1 MRVDTATLIERLL
14 RVDTAKLFER
24 LLPHVAPGIVCDVGS
39 MNGADAARCARAV
52 PGARV
57 FAFEPNPYNLAPMLA
72 DATLRDLGVEVIG
85 KAVSEEEMVAPFHV
99 LRADYS
105 TVNYQ
110 RGRSSMY
117 PAVVAAEHLEV
128 VEVPVVRLDAFLASR
143 MDAGARLAFW
153 VDAEGMA
160 YEVLAGASGVR
171 ESLHL
176 VHVEVERVPC
186 MNASQ
191 KLYADVK
198 RLLESWGLEEIA
210 TDGLAHSRQFNV
222 VYVRAGLG
230 RGLALRIAVFK
241 VWSILSYIYF
251 GAGRRLRR
259 LVLGH

>member
-1 MRVDTATLIERLL
+1 MRLDTAR
-14 RVDTAKLFER
+14 LFER
-24 LLPHVAPGIVCDVGS
+24 LLPHVAPGVVCDVGS

-72 DATLRDLGVEVIG
+72 DAKLRELGVEVIG
-85 KAVSEEEMVAPFHV
+85 QAVAAQEMVVPFHV

-105 TVNYQ
+105 TPNLQ

-117 PAVVAAEHLEV
+117 PAVVASEFLEV
-128 VEVPVVRLDAFLASR
+128 VEVPAVRLDAFLARR
-143 MDAGARLAFW
+143 MDADARLAFW

-160 YEVLAGASGVR
+160 YEAIAGASGVR
-171 ESLHL
+171 ENLDL
-176 VHVEVERVPC
+176 VHVEVERVPL
-186 MNASQ
+186 MNPAQ

-210 TDGLAHSRQFNV
+210 TDGRAHYKQFNAV
-222 VYVRAGLG
+222 FARTRRGP
-230 RGLALRIAVFK
+230 GLALRIAALKAWGV
-241 VWSILSYIYF
+241 LSFTFF

-259 LVLGH
+259 WVLGG

>member
-1 MRVDTATLIERLL
+1 MPVDTLKLVERLK
-14 RVDTAKLFER
+14 RVDTAKFFER

-57 FAFEPNPYNLAPMLA
+57 FAFEPNPHNLAPMLA
-72 DATLRDLGVEVIG
+72 DAMLRDLGVEVIG

-143 MDAGARLAFW
+143 MDADARLAFW

-171 ESLHL
+171 GNLHL

-186 MNASQ
+186 MNPSQ

-210 TDGLAHSRQFNV
+210 TDGLAHFTQFNA

-230 RGLALRIAVFK
+230 RGLALRIAIFK
-241 VWSILSYIYF
+241 VWGMLSTIYF

-259 LVLGH
+259 LFGH

>member
-1 MRVDTATLIERLL
+1 
-14 RVDTAKLFER
+14 
-24 LLPHVAPGIVCDVGS
+24 

-52 PGARV
+52 PDARV

-72 DATLRDLGVEVIG
+72 DATLRELGVEVIG
-85 KAVSEEEMVAPFHV
+85 KAVAEKEISAPFHV

-105 TVNYQ
+105 TVNHQ

-143 MDAGARLAFW
+143 MDAGARLALW

-176 VHVEVERVPC
+176 VHVEVESVPC

-191 KLYADVK
+191 KLYPDVK

-210 TDGLAHSRQFNV
+210 ADGLAHFKQFNV

-230 RGLALRIAVFK
+230 MRVALCIAVFK
-241 VWSILSYIYF
+241 AW
-251 GAGRRLRR
+251 GALAFLFFRLLRGGGRRLRR

>member
-1 MRVDTATLIERLL
+1 MRVDTA
-14 RVDTAKLFER
+14 KFFER
-24 LLPHVAPGIVCDVGS
+24 LLPHVAPDVVCDVGS

-72 DATLRDLGVEVIG
+72 DATLRELGVEVIG
-85 KAVSEEEMVAPFHV
+85 QAVADREMAAPFHV

-105 TVNYQ
+105 TVNHQ

-143 MDAGARLAFW
+143 MDAGARLALW

-160 YEVLAGASGVR
+160 YQVLAGASGVR
-171 ESLHL
+171 ESLTL
-176 VHVEVERVPC
+176 VHVEVESVPC

-191 KLYADVK
+191 KLYAEVK
-198 RLLESWGLEEIA
+198 SLLESWGLEEVA
-210 TDGLAHSRQFNV
+210 SDGLVHFKQFNV
-222 VYVRAGLG
+222 VYVRTGLV
-230 RGLALRIAVFK
+230 RGLALHIAVFK
-241 VWSILSYIYF
+241 AWGILSF
-251 GAGRRLRR
+251 FFFRARRRLRR

>member
-1 MRVDTATLIERLL
+1 M

-24 LLPHVAPGIVCDVGS
+24 LLPHVAPRVICDVGS
-39 MNGADAARCARAV
+39 MNGADAMRCSRAV
-52 PGARV
+52 PSAKV

-72 DATLRDLGVEVIG
+72 DAELRELGVEVIG
-85 KAVSEEEMVAPFHV
+85 RAVAEQETVAPFHV

-105 TVNYQ
+105 TINCQ

-128 VEVPVVRLDAFLASR
+128 VDVPTVRLDAFLASR
-143 MDAGARLAFW
+143 MEASARLAFW

-171 ESLHL
+171 ANLAL

-210 TDGLAHSRQFNV
+210 TDGREHF
-222 VYVRAGLG
+222 
-230 RGLALRIAVFK
+230 
-241 VWSILSYIYF
+241 
-251 GAGRRLRR
+251 
-259 LVLGH
+259 

>member
-1 MRVDTATLIERLL
+1 MRVDTAR
-14 RVDTAKLFER
+14 LFER
-24 LLPHVAPGIVCDVGS
+24 LLPHVAPGVICDVGS

-72 DATLRDLGVEVIG
+72 DAKLRELGVEVIG
-85 KAVSEEEMVAPFHV
+85 QAVAERETVVPFHV

-105 TVNYQ
+105 TPNLQ

-117 PAVVAAEHLEV
+117 PAVVAAELSKWSRCQRCGSTRFSRAGWR
-128 VEVPVVRLDAFLASR
+128 PARASR
-143 MDAGARLAFW
+143 SGW
-153 VDAEGMA
+153 TPKGMA
-160 YEVLAGASGVR
+160 YEALAGASGVR
-171 ESLHL
+171 ANLAL

-186 MNASQ
+186 MNHAQ

-210 TDGLAHSRQFNV
+210 TDGHAHFTQFNV

-230 RGLALRIAVFK
+230 RGLTLRIAVFK
-241 VWSILSYIYF
+241 AWGALSILFF

-259 LVLGH
+259 LVLG

>member
-1 MRVDTATLIERLL
+1 MRI
-14 RVDTAKLFER
+14 DTAKLFER
-24 LLPHVAPGIVCDVGS
+24 LLPHVAPGVICDVGS
-39 MNGADAARCARAV
+39 MNGADAMRCSHAV

-72 DATLRDLGVEVIG
+72 DAKLRELGVEVVG
-85 KAVSEEEMVAPFHV
+85 RAVAEQETMAPFHV

-105 TVNYQ
+105 TPNYQ

-128 VEVPVVRLDAFLASR
+128 VQVPTVRLDAFLASR
-143 MDAGARLAFW
+143 MDASARLAIW

-171 ESLHL
+171 ANLAL

-210 TDGLAHSRQFNV
+210 TDGRAHFTQFNV
-222 VYVRAGLG
+222 VYVRTGLG
-230 RGLALRIAVFK
+230 RGLAPRIAVYK
-241 VWSILSYIYF
+241 AWGALSTIFF
-251 GAGRRLRR
+251 GARRRLRG
-259 LVLGH
+259 LLGLA

>member
-1 MRVDTATLIERLL
+1 M

-52 PGARV
+52 PRARV
-57 FAFEPNPYNLAPMLA
+57 FAFEPNPHNLAPMLA
-72 DATLRDLGVEVIG
+72 DATLRELGVEVIG
-85 KAVSEEEMVAPFHV
+85 RAVAERETVAPFHV

-105 TVNYQ
+105 TPNHQ

-143 MDAGARLAFW
+143 MDAGTRLALW

-160 YEVLAGASGVR
+160 YEALAGASGVR
-171 ESLHL
+171 ANLDL
-176 VHVEVERVPC
+176 VQVEVERVPC
-186 MNASQ
+186 MNPAQ
-191 KLYADVK
+191 KLHADVK

-210 TDGLAHSRQFNV
+210 TDGRAHFRQFNV
-222 VYVRAGLG
+222 VYVRASLARALAPRITLLKA
-230 RGLALRIAVFK
+230 RGALSF
-241 VWSILSYIYF
+241 LFF
-251 GAGRRLRR
+251 GAGRRVRR
-259 LVLGH
+259 LVLGR

>member
-1 MRVDTATLIERLL
+1 M

-24 LLPHVAPGIVCDVGS
+24 LLPHVAPGVVCDVGA

-72 DATLRDLGVEVIG
+72 DATLRELGVEVIG
-85 KAVSEEEMVAPFHV
+85 KAVAEEEMVVPFHV

-105 TVNYQ
+105 TVNHQ

-128 VEVPVVRLDAFLASR
+128 VEVPAVRLDVFLASR

-171 ESLHL
+171 ANLDL
-176 VHVEVERVPC
+176 VHVEVESVPC
-186 MNASQ
+186 MNAAQ
-191 KLYADVK
+191 KLYPDVK

-210 TDGLAHSRQFNV
+210 TDGHTHFKQFNV
-222 VYVRAGLG
+222 VYARAGLG
-230 RGLALRIAVFK
+230 RGLALRIALFK
-241 VWSILSYIYF
+241 AWAALPIIFF

-259 LVLGH
+259 LVLGR

>member
-1 MRVDTATLIERLL
+1 M

-24 LLPHVAPGIVCDVGS
+24 LLPHVAPGVICDVGS
-39 MNGADAARCARAV
+39 MNGADAMRCARAV
-52 PGARV
+52 PAARV

-72 DATLRDLGVEVIG
+72 DAKLRELGV
-85 KAVSEEEMVAPFHV
+85 AVVGQAVAEQERVAPFHV

-105 TVNYQ
+105 TPNHQ

-128 VEVPVVRLDAFLASR
+128 VEVPAVRLDAFLAIR
-143 MDAGARLAFW
+143 MDADARLAFW

-160 YEVLAGASGVR
+160 FEALASASGVR
-171 ESLHL
+171 ANLDL

-186 MNASQ
+186 MNPAQ

-198 RLLESWGLEEIA
+198 HLLESWGLEEIA
-210 TDGLAHSRQFNV
+210 SDGSAHFKQFNV

-230 RGLALRIAVFK
+230 RGLALRIALFK
-241 VWSILSYIYF
+241 AW
-251 GAGRRLRR
+251 GAVSFLCLRIFRGASRRLRC
-259 LVLGH
+259 LVPGR

>member
-1 MRVDTATLIERLL
+1 M

-24 LLPHVAPGIVCDVGS
+24 LLPHVAPEVICDVGS
-39 MNGADAARCARAV
+39 MNGADAMRCSRAV

-72 DATLRDLGVEVIG
+72 DAELRALGVEVIG
-85 KAVSEEEMVAPFHV
+85 RAVTEEETVSPFHV

-105 TVNYQ
+105 TPNYQ

-117 PAVVAAEHLEV
+117 PAVVAEEHLEV
-128 VEVPVVRLDAFLASR
+128 VEVPTVRLDSFLASR
-143 MDAGARLAFW
+143 MYTHARLACW

-171 ESLHL
+171 ANLAL

-186 MNASQ
+186 MNPAQ
-191 KLYADVK
+191 KLYPDVK

-210 TDGLAHSRQFNV
+210 TDGRSHFTQFNV
-222 VYVRAGLG
+222 VYVRPGLG

-241 VWSILSYIYF
+241 ACGMFSTILF
-251 GAGRRLRR
+251 GVGRRVRR
-259 LVLGH
+259 LFG

>member
-1 MRVDTATLIERLL
+1 MRVDA
-14 RVDTAKLFER
+14 AKLFER
-24 LLPHVAPGIVCDVGS
+24 LLPHVAPGVICDVGS
-39 MNGADAARCARAV
+39 MNGADALRCARAV

-72 DATLRDLGVEVIG
+72 DVQLRELGVEVIG
-85 KAVSEEEMVAPFHV
+85 RAVAEQEAAAPFHV

-105 TVNYQ
+105 TPNHQ

-128 VEVPVVRLDAFLASR
+128 VEVPVVRLDAFLAGR

-160 YEVLAGASGVR
+160 YEALAGASGVR
-171 ESLHL
+171 ANLDL

-186 MNASQ
+186 MSASQ
-191 KLYADVK
+191 KLYADVR

-210 TDGLAHSRQFNV
+210 SDGRADFRQFNV
-222 VYVRAGLG
+222 VYVRASIG
-230 RGLALRIAVFK
+230 RALALRIALLK
-241 VWSILSYIYF
+241 AWGALSFLCF

-259 LVLGH
+259 LVLGR

>member
-1 MRVDTATLIERLL
+1 M

-24 LLPHVAPGIVCDVGS
+24 LLPHLAPGVVCDVGS

-72 DATLRDLGVEVIG
+72 DAKLRELGVEVIG
-85 KAVSEEEMVAPFHV
+85 RAVAEQEMMAPFHV

-105 TVNYQ
+105 TPNHQ

-117 PAVVAAEHLEV
+117 PAVVPAEHLEV
-128 VEVPVVRLDAFLASR
+128 VEVPTVRLDAFLASR
-143 MDAGARLAFW
+143 MDAGAHLAFW

-171 ESLHL
+171 ANLVL

-186 MNASQ
+186 MNPSQ

-210 TDGLAHSRQFNV
+210 TDGRAHFRQFNV
-222 VYVRAGLG
+222 VYVRPGLG

-241 VWSILSYIYF
+241 AWGAFATIFF

-259 LVLGH
+259 LVLG

>member
-1 MRVDTATLIERLL
+1 M

-24 LLPHVAPGIVCDVGS
+24 LLPHVAPGVICDVGS
-39 MNGADAARCARAV
+39 MNGADAMRCSRAV
-52 PGARV
+52 PGAKV

-72 DATLRDLGVEVIG
+72 DATLRELGVEVIG
-85 KAVSEEEMVAPFHV
+85 QAVAEQQTVAPFHV

-105 TVNYQ
+105 TPNYQ

-128 VEVPVVRLDAFLASR
+128 VEVPTVRLDAFLASR
-143 MDAGARLAFW
+143 MDAVARLAIW

-171 ESLHL
+171 ANVAL

-198 RLLESWGLEEIA
+198 HLLESWGLEEIA
-210 TDGLAHSRQFNV
+210 TDGRDHFTQFNV

-230 RGLALRIAVFK
+230 RGLALRIAAFK
-241 VWSILSYIYF
+241 AWGALSTIFF

-259 LVLGH
+259 LVRPV

>member
-1 MRVDTATLIERLL
+1 M

-24 LLPHVAPGIVCDVGS
+24 LLPHLAPGVICDVGS
-39 MNGADAARCARAV
+39 MNGADAMRCARAV

-72 DATLRDLGVEVIG
+72 DAKLRELGVEVIG
-85 KAVSEEEMVAPFHV
+85 EAVAEREMLAPFHV

-105 TVNYQ
+105 TPNYQ

-117 PAVVAAEHLEV
+117 PAVAAAEHLEV

-143 MDAGARLAFW
+143 MDAGSRLALW

-160 YEVLAGASGVR
+160 YEALAGAWGVR
-171 ESLHL
+171 ANLDL

-186 MNASQ
+186 INESQ
-191 KLYADVK
+191 KLHADVK
-198 RLLESWGLEEIA
+198 RLLESWGLEEIGS
-210 TDGLAHSRQFNV
+210 DGNAHFTQFNV
-222 VYVRAGLG
+222 VYARAGLG
-230 RGLALRIAVFK
+230 LGLTLRITLFQA
-241 VWSILSYIYF
+241 WGALSTLFF

-259 LVLGH
+259 LVLGR

>member
-1 MRVDTATLIERLL
+1 MRVDTG
-14 RVDTAKLFER
+14 KLFER
-24 LLPHVAPGIVCDVGS
+24 VLPHVAPDVICDVGS
-39 MNGADAARCARAV
+39 MNGADAVRCSRAV

-57 FAFEPNPYNLAPMLA
+57 FAFEPNPYNLGPMLA
-72 DATLRDLGVEVIG
+72 DPNLRELGVQVIG
-85 KAVSEEEMVAPFHV
+85 QAVAEQETVAPFHV

-105 TVNYQ
+105 TPNYQ

-128 VEVPVVRLDAFLASR
+128 VEVPTVRLDAFLAGR
-143 MDAGARLAFW
+143 MDAGARLALW

-171 ESLHL
+171 ANLAI

-186 MNASQ
+186 MSPAQ
-191 KLYADVK
+191 KLHADVK

-210 TDGLAHSRQFNV
+210 TDGRAHFTQFNA
-222 VYVRAGLG
+222 VYVRTGLG
-230 RGLALRIAVFK
+230 GGLALRIALFK
-241 VWSILSYIYF
+241 VLGALRTIYL

-259 LVLGH
+259 LVG

>member
-1 MRVDTATLIERLL
+1 M

-24 LLPHVAPGIVCDVGS
+24 LLPHLAPGVICDVGS
-39 MNGADAARCARAV
+39 MNGADAMRCARAV

-57 FAFEPNPYNLAPMLA
+57 FAFEPNPYNLAAMRA
-72 DATLRDLGVEVIG
+72 DAKLRELGVEVIG
-85 KAVSEEEMVAPFHV
+85 QAVAEQEVMAPFHV

-105 TVNYQ
+105 TPNHQ

-128 VEVPVVRLDAFLASR
+128 VEVPAVRLDAFLASR
-143 MDAGARLAFW
+143 MDADARLAVW

-160 YEVLAGASGVR
+160 YEALAGASGVR
-171 ESLHL
+171 ANLDL

-191 KLYADVK
+191 KLYADVR

-210 TDGLAHSRQFNV
+210 TDGRADFKQFNA
-222 VYVRAGLG
+222 VYVRTGRG
-230 RGLALRIAVFK
+230 RGLPLRIALYK
-241 VWSILSYIYF
+241 AWGALSFLFF
-251 GAGRRLRR
+251 GVGRRLRR
-259 LVLGH
+259 LGH

>member
-1 MRVDTATLIERLL
+1 MRVDTG
-14 RVDTAKLFER
+14 KLFER
-24 LLPHVAPGIVCDVGS
+24 VLPHVAPDVICDVGS
-39 MNGADAARCARAV
+39 MNGSDAMRCSRAV

-72 DATLRDLGVEVIG
+72 DAKLRELGVEVIG
-85 KAVSEEEMVAPFHV
+85 QAVAEHETLAPFHV

-105 TVNYQ
+105 TSNYQ

-128 VEVPVVRLDAFLASR
+128 VEVPTVRLDSFLASR
-143 MDAGARLAFW
+143 MDAGARLALW

-171 ESLHL
+171 ANLAL

-186 MNASQ
+186 MSPAQ

-210 TDGLAHSRQFNV
+210 TDGRAHFTQFNA
-222 VYVRAGLG
+222 VYVRTDLR

-241 VWSILSYIYF
+241 AWGALWTIFL

-259 LVLGH
+259 LVG

>member
-1 MRVDTATLIERLL
+1 M
-14 RVDTAKLFER
+14 
-24 LLPHVAPGIVCDVGS
+24 
-39 MNGADAARCARAV
+39 
-52 PGARV
+52 PGALV

-72 DATLRDLGVEVIG
+72 DATLRELGVEVIG
-85 KAVSEEEMVAPFHV
+85 QAVAERQAVAPFHV

-105 TVNYQ
+105 TPNHQ

-117 PAVVAAEHLEV
+117 PAVVATEHLEV

-143 MDAGARLAFW
+143 VDAAARLAFW

-160 YEVLAGASGVR
+160 YEALAGASGVR
-171 ESLHL
+171 ANLDL

-186 MNASQ
+186 MNPAQ
-191 KLYADVK
+191 KIYADVK

-210 TDGLAHSRQFNV
+210 SDGRADFKQFNV

-230 RGLALRIAVFK
+230 RALALRIALFK
-241 VWSILSYIYF
+241 AWGALSFLWF

-259 LVLGH
+259 LLPGR

>member
-1 MRVDTATLIERLL
+1 MRIDTAT
-14 RVDTAKLFER
+14 LFER
-24 LLPHVAPGIVCDVGS
+24 LLPHVAPDVICDVGS

-52 PGARV
+52 PRARI

-72 DATLRDLGVEVIG
+72 DATLRELGVEVVG
-85 KAVSEEEMVAPFHV
+85 QAVAERETAAPFHV
-99 LRADYS
+99 RRADY
-105 TVNYQ
+105 TTPNYQ

-128 VEVPVVRLDAFLASR
+128 VEVPVVRLDAFLAR
-143 MDAGARLAFW
+143 RVDAGMRLACW

-171 ESLHL
+171 ANLDL

-186 MNASQ
+186 FDGSQ

-210 TDGLAHSRQFNV
+210 TDGNAHFTQFNV

-230 RGLALRIAVFK
+230 RRLASRIAVFK
-241 VWSILSYIYF
+241 AQGAVSTIVA

-259 LVLGH
+259 LVPGR

>member
-1 MRVDTATLIERLL
+1 M

-24 LLPHVAPGIVCDVGS
+24 LLPHVAPGVVCDVGS
-39 MNGADAARCARAV
+39 MNGDDAARCARAV

-72 DATLRDLGVEVIG
+72 DAKLRELGVEVIG
-85 KAVSEEEMVAPFHV
+85 QAVGGQEMFAPFHV

-105 TVNYQ
+105 APNHQ

-143 MDAGARLAFW
+143 MDVGARLAFW

-160 YEVLAGASGVR
+160 YEALAGASGVR
-171 ESLHL
+171 ANLDL

-186 MNASQ
+186 MNPSQ
-191 KLYADVK
+191 KIHADVK
-198 RLLESWGLEEIA
+198 HLLESWGLEEIA
-210 TDGLAHSRQFNV
+210 TDGSAHFKQFNV
-222 VYVRAGLG
+222 VYVRTGLG
-230 RGLALRIAVFK
+230 QGLELRIALFK
-241 VWSILSYIYF
+241 CW
-251 GAGRRLRR
+251 GAVSFLCLRICRGVGRRLRR